1 LTVEHSLRQTH
12 PRKSQ
17 TSDGELRSP
26 QWQAPLQ
33 ELILEFDPET
43 LPEKIQQVKA
53 LILERR
59 QQLDHENGGRVEKI
73 VLHDALAITKL
84 SSSMLD

>member
-1 LTVEHSLRQTH
+1 M
-12 PRKSQ
+12 
-17 TSDGELRSP
+17 SDGELRFP

-33 ELILEFDPET
+33 ELILEFDPEA
-43 LPEKIQQVKA
+43 LPKKIQQVQA

-73 VLHDALAITKL
+73 ALHDALAIIRIMERDKL
-84 SSSMLD
+84 SSLD